1 MAIRTDLALE
11 QSQMVGVCDG
21 IISENI
27 NFGKTQIDR
36 VEVKTWAA
44 AKKLGKPVGNYV
56 TISFNKFSPE
66 DNMGEL
72 HSAIKTELL
81 ALLPQNLNLVLVVG
95 LGNRQITPDAL
106 GPKTVAG
113 VLATRHIS
121 TAIAKEIGLEGLKPV
136 ACIMPD
142 VLGNTGIEAAE
153 QIYATTQKIKP
164 DAVIVIDAL
173 AARSIERLGSTVQIS
188 NSGINPGAGV
198 GNSRPEISQNTLG
211 VPVVA
216 LGVPTVVD
224 VASFAEDLYNK
235 EYSNTLG
242 EKMMVTPRDIDEL
255 INNASSVL
263 AVAINSALQPNI
275 EKEVLL
281 NL

>member
-44 AKKLGKPVGNYV
+44 AEKLGKPVGNYV

-173 AARSIERLGSTVQIS
+173 AARSIERLGNTVQIS